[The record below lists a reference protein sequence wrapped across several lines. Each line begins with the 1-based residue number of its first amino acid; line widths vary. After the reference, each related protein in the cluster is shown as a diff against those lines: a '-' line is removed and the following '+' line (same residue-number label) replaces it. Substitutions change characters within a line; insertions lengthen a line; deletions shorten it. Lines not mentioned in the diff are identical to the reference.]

1 MAYSLSPPPF
11 GKSMLDLRSKDDTV
25 NVGTRWTIEEDNR
38 LVQEIKE
45 NKTYEEIALEHKRTV
60 HGIQC
65 RVISHIIYPK
75 IKDANATEEDS
86 DMELISLEYKIDIY
100 LLIRQIKNKSHLLIY
115 L

>member
-1 MAYSLSPPPF
+1 MSSVYYNALLTEPL
-11 GKSMLDLRSKDDTV
+11 KSK
-25 NVGTRWTIEEDNR
+25 
-38 LVQEIKE
+38 
-45 NKTYEEIALEHKRTV
+45 
-60 HGIQC
+60 
-65 RVISHIIYPK
+65 VITEYLYPK